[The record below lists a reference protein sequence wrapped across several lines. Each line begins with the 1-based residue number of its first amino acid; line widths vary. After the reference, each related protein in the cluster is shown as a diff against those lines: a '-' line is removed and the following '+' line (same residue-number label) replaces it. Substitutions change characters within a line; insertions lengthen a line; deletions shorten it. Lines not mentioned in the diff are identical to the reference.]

1 MKGIKKILSITL
13 ASALIFGVCVFPA
26 SAVETDTS
34 QPATVTLQ
42 GSLQPFEFN
51 QWQRSYSDFSF
62 DARSAEK
69 MEKALTSAAITAAT
83 SALGALFGGGA
94 GASIGGGAVGAF
106 ISSYAADAVSE
117 YYEVFG
123 NTGYGTVI
131 GGRYGSK
138 MRLAIYLYSDSART
152 NLVYSDVY
160 ATDHFPV

>member
-94 GASIGGGAVGAF
+94 VGAF

-138 MRLAIYLYSDSART
+138 MRIAIYLYSDSART

>member
-1 MKGIKKILSITL
+1 ML
-13 ASALIFGVCVFPA
+13 
-26 SAVETDTS
+26 
-34 QPATVTLQ
+34 
-42 GSLQPFEFN
+42 
-51 QWQRSYSDFSF
+51 
-62 DARSAEK
+62 
-69 MEKALTSAAITAAT
+69 
-83 SALGALFGGGA
+83 
-94 GASIGGGAVGAF
+94 GGGAVGAF

-138 MRLAIYLYSDSART
+138 MRIAIYLYSDSART